1 MRRVL
6 AWLVVASVM
15 AGCGGSDGISVTD
28 AWARPLPESAPAAA
42 MFLTVENDGDA
53 DDLLVAARSDVCT
66 ATELHESSME
76 DGVMSMRPV
85 TGGIAVP
92 AGERVVLEPG
102 GLHVMCVGPTAPFA
116 AGTTVSLTLT
126 FDGAGSIDVEVPVED
141 R

>member
-6 AWLVVASVM
+6 VWLVAVSAM
-15 AGCGGSDGISVTD
+15 AGCGGSGGISVTD

-42 MFLTVENDGDA
+42 MFLTVENGGDG
-53 DDLLVAARSDVCT
+53 DDLLVSARSDVCT